1 MVKVAYRFVQCQ
13 VLRVAIPHDIIL
25 PGHPVPL
32 FKPSGLTLQIDCLE
46 KAMPANLPPQYFEAE
61 KRYRGAKTPQDKI
74 EALEEMFALMPK
86 HKGTDRLRAELRTK
100 IAKCHEEAEKRP
112 FIAKKGSQLYC
123 VRKEGAGQAA
133 LVGLPNVGKSQLV
146 SALTQAATHVA
157 DYSFTTQLPIPGMM
171 EYENVQVQL
180 VDLPAITAPEVSSW
194 LPNIVKNAD
203 LLLVVVDVAQDPVA
217 QLETIVEW
225 LAKHRMALSNELQEP
240 PVGMTHVKRSMVV
253 ANRMDSENARQ
264 GLEQLVSRC
273 SGAFP
278 VLAVSAVRR
287 EGLEQLRETVYK
299 ALDVIRVYTKPP
311 GGKADLT
318 EPSVVRKGSTVGD
331 VAETVHKDFA
341 RNLKY
346 AQVWGSGK
354 FDGQRVKRDYIL
366 QDGDIV
372 ELHI

>member
-1 MVKVAYRFVQCQ
+1 
-13 VLRVAIPHDIIL
+13 
-25 PGHPVPL
+25 
-32 FKPSGLTLQIDCLE
+32 
-46 KAMPANLPPQYFEAE
+46 MPANLPPQYFEAE
-61 KRYRGAKTPQDKI
+61 KRYRRAKTPQEKI

-100 IAKCHEEAEKRP
+100 IAKFYEEAEKRP
-112 FIAKKGSQLYC
+112 FVAKKGSQLYY
-123 VRKEGAGQAA
+123 VRKEGAGQVG

-146 SALTQAATHVA
+146 SMLTLAAPQVA
-157 DYSFTTQLPIPGMM
+157 DYPFTTQLPIPGMM
-171 EYENVQVQL
+171 EYENVQIQL

-203 LLLVVVDVAQDPVA
+203 LLLIVVDVTQDPVA
-217 QLETIVEW
+217 QLEAVIEW
-225 LAKHRMALSNELQEP
+225 LAKHRMAVSNELEGASGRDDPCQEGAWWSP
-240 PVGMTHVKRSMVV
+240 TRWTL
-253 ANRMDSENARQ
+253 RMLGGKPES
-264 GLEQLVSRC
+264 LVSRC
-273 SGAFP
+273 GGRFTVVP
-278 VLAVSAVRR
+278 VSARR
-287 EGLEQLRETVYK
+287 GDGLEQLREGIYK
-299 ALDVIRVYTKPP
+299 ALDVVRVYTKPP

-318 EPSVVRKGSTVGD
+318 EPSVVRRGSTVGD

-354 FDGQRVKRDYIL
+354 FDGQRVRRDYIL

>member
-1 MVKVAYRFVQCQ
+1 
-13 VLRVAIPHDIIL
+13 
-25 PGHPVPL
+25 
-32 FKPSGLTLQIDCLE
+32 
-46 KAMPANLPPQYFEAE
+46 MPANLPPQYFEAE

-100 IAKCHEEAEKRP
+100 IAKFYKEAEKRP
-112 FIAKKGSQLYC
+112 FVAKKGSQLYY
-123 VRKEGAGQAA
+123 VRKEGAGQVA

-146 SALTQAATHVA
+146 SALTQAAPQVG
-157 DYSFTTQLPIPGMM
+157 DYLFTTQLPTPGMM
-171 EYENVQVQL
+171 EYENVQIQL
-180 VDLPAITAPEVSSW
+180 VDLPAVTAPEVSSW

-203 LLLVVVDVAQDPVA
+203 LLLIMVDVTQNPVA
-217 QLETIVEW
+217 QLESIIEW
-225 LAKHRMALSNELQEP
+225 LAKHRMAASNELKDSP
-240 PVGMTHVKRSMVV
+240 SGMTHVKRALVI
-253 ANRMDSENARQ
+253 ANKMDSKETRHR
-264 GLEQLVSRC
+264 LESLFSHCAGR
-273 SGAFP
+273 FP
-278 VLAVSAVRR
+278 VLTVSARR
-287 EGLEQLRETVYK
+287 GDGLEQLRETVYK
-299 ALDVIRVYTKPP
+299 ALDIIRVYTKPP
-311 GGKADLT
+311 GGKADPT
-318 EPSVVRKGSTVGD
+318 EPSVVRRGSTVGE

>member
-1 MVKVAYRFVQCQ
+1 
-13 VLRVAIPHDIIL
+13 LRVAIPHDIIL
-25 PGHPVPL
+25 PGYPVFPFNL
-32 FKPSGLTLQIDCLE
+32 SGLTLQADRQE

-61 KRYRGAKTPQDKI
+61 KQYRRAKTPQEKI
-74 EALEEMFALMPK
+74 EALEEMLTLMPK
-86 HKGTDRLRAELRTK
+86 HKGTDRLRADLRTK
-100 IAKCHEEAEKRP
+100 IAKFYEEAEKRP
-112 FIAKKGSQLYC
+112 FVAKKGSQLYY
-123 VRKEGAGQAA
+123 VRKEGAGQVA
-133 LVGLPNVGKSQLV
+133 LVGPPNVGKSQLV
-146 SALTQAATHVA
+146 SALTLAAPQVA

-180 VDLPAITAPEVSSW
+180 VDLPAVNAPEVSSW

-203 LLLVVVDVAQDPVA
+203 LLLIVVDLAQDPVA

-240 PVGMTHVKRSMVV
+240 PAGMTHVKRALVI
-253 ANRMDSENARQ
+253 ANKMDAENAPQ
-264 GLEQLVSRC
+264 NLEMLVSRC
-273 SGAFP
+273 SGALP
-278 VLAVSAVRR
+278 VLAVSAGRGD
-287 EGLEQLRETVYK
+287 GLEQFRETVYK

-311 GGKADLT
+311 GGKVDLT

>member
-1 MVKVAYRFVQCQ
+1 
-13 VLRVAIPHDIIL
+13 
-25 PGHPVPL
+25 
-32 FKPSGLTLQIDCLE
+32 
-46 KAMPANLPPQYFEAE
+46 MPANLPPQYFEAE
-61 KRYRGAKTPQDKI
+61 KRYRGARTPQEKI

-100 IAKCHEEAEKRP
+100 IAKLYEEAEKRP
-112 FIAKKGSQLYC
+112 FVARKGSQLYY
-123 VRKEGAGQAA
+123 VRKEGAGQVA

-146 SALTQAATHVA
+146 SAMTQAAPHVA
-157 DYSFTTQLPIPGMM
+157 DYPFTTQLPIPGMM

-203 LLLVVVDVAQDPVA
+203 LLLIVVDVAQDPVA
-217 QLETIVEW
+217 QLGTVIEW
-225 LAKHRMALSNELQEP
+225 LAKHRMALSSEQNEP
-240 PVGMTHVKRSMVV
+240 PAGMTHVKKALVI
-253 ANRMDSENARQ
+253 ANRMDAENARQ
-264 GLEQLVSRC
+264 NLESLVSHC
-273 SGAFP
+273 SGALP
-278 VLAVSAVRR
+278 VLAVSAVRGD
-287 EGLEQLRETVYK
+287 GLEQFRGTVYK

-318 EPSVVRKGSTVGD
+318 EPSVVKRGSTVGY